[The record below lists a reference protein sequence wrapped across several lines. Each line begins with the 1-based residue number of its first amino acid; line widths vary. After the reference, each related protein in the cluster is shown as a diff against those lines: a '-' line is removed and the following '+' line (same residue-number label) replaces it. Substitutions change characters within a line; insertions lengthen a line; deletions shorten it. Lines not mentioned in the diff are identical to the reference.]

1 MNTGQ
6 SRVLGIDA
14 SFSGK
19 ARIGKKTDVT
29 FMTGYNYIVP
39 KSLSPDFVYAVD
51 SVYYNKEYSYN
62 STSLDPSKGI
72 LKYRFLHNV
81 KGDIEFTFWGKFGV
95 GISVKYFSK
104 IENMDIVIRDF
115 EELTEDLAY
124 IQNIEYMDFYNSHRE
139 GNWIFDTRVSYKI
152 SEKHKVAIISANIG
166 NRTYSLRPLK
176 IEQPRTIMLQYTFNL
191 DKN

>member
-19 ARIGKKTDVT
+19 AKIGRKTDVT

-39 KSLSPDFVYAVD
+39 TSLSPDFVYAID

-62 STSLDPSKGI
+62 STSLDPSNKI

-81 KGDIEFTFWGKFGV
+81 KGDVEFTFWKKLGI

-104 IENMDIVIRDF
+104 IENMDIVIQDF
-115 EELTEDLAY
+115 EELTQDLAF
-124 IQNIEYMDFYNSHRE
+124 IQNIEYMDFYNSHRSE
-139 GNWIFDTRVSYKI
+139 ARGVGGLFFDYLTSI
-152 SEKHKVAIISANIG
+152 SWLLLAQILQIEHILFVH
-166 NRTYSLRPLK
+166 LK
-176 IEQPRTIMLQYTFNL
+176 
-191 DKN
+191 